1 MTPEQYLQLLT
12 SELIQSKRMP
22 DAILYFMQ
30 TGELVEIDEND
41 PKVAMLIEELESK
54 GLELEEYLQYLQNLP
69 DDDEEEEMNE
79 EELK

>member
-1 MTPEQYLQLLT
+1 VTPEQYLQLLT

>member
-1 MTPEQYLQLLT
+1 
-12 SELIQSKRMP
+12 MP